1 MAVGRISGQLL
12 KSNLLRNGVNLAF
25 ETDLLYIDVNNSRIG
40 VNTASPQYPLD
51 INGTARTTNLEV
63 TTQAVINNITIG
75 ANSISTTASSLN
87 ITSPDGILYNNKL
100 LIDDMEISGN
110 TIKAMDS
117 NQNFEIITSGTGIVE
132 VFGDTRVNGNIHA
145 TGNIRADG
153 NIQIGDADTDSIS
166 IAADFTS
173 NITPDVTDTYNMGS
187 AAKRWNDVYANNLI
201 VDNLT
206 LNGNI
211 TVQGLDLTA
220 RPGKIYYVATNGDDA
235 KTGTHQNDPFATV
248 SKALTTASDGDL
260 VYIYPGTY
268 NEVLPLTIPA
278 GVSVRGDGIRAV
290 VIKPHG
296 STPNKDVFIL
306 NGETTV
312 EDLTIAD
319 FYYNSGATEGHA
331 FRLATGADS
340 TYFQLTSDI
349 PLIKNVAVITKGSVT
364 SGADPRGFDQGD
376 AGKGAFLDGQV
387 VGGITP
393 EVRVRFQ
400 NCTFITPGMDAITV
414 TNGVRVDFINSF
426 TYFANKGI
434 NVTDGSYGQGGDGK
448 TRVNITGLSGSFPAP
463 SETVTYYDKDGAT
476 KLAEGTIE
484 TVDAGN
490 NLIVLDGKI
499 GAFALPTTRPT
510 KKVTATGTTIDGTTK
525 KYGSGSFKQ
534 TASSHNLKVA
544 GHTDFGF
551 GTGNFQ
557 IEGWLYPTSV
567 QSKTLFKIGSLEI
580 DILNNLSLIHI

>member
-187 AAKRWNDVYANNLI
+187 AGKRWNDVFANNLI

-220 RPGKIYYVATNGDDA
+220 RPGKIYYVATNGDDT
-235 KTGTHQNDPFATV
+235 KTGTHQNDPFETVKKATE
-248 SKALTTASDGDL
+248 TASNGDL
-260 VYIYPGTY
+260 IYVYPGTY
-268 NEVLPLTIPA
+268 VEVFPLTVPS
-278 GVSVRGDGIRAV
+278 GVSIRGDGVRAV
-290 VIKPHG
+290 
-296 STPNKDVFIL
+296 
-306 NGETTV
+306 
-312 EDLTIAD
+312 
-319 FYYNSGATEGHA
+319 
-331 FRLATGADS
+331 
-340 TYFQLTSDI
+340 
-349 PLIKNVAVITKGSVT
+349 LI
-364 SGADPRGFDQGD
+364 
-376 AGKGAFLDGQV
+376 
-387 VGGITP
+387 
-393 EVRVRFQ
+393 
-400 NCTFITPGMDAITV
+400 
-414 TNGVRVDFINSF
+414 
-426 TYFANKGI
+426 
-434 NVTDGSYGQGGDGK
+434 
-448 TRVNITGLSGSFPAP
+448 
-463 SETVTYYDKDGAT
+463 
-476 KLAEGTIE
+476 
-484 TVDAGN
+484 
-490 NLIVLDGKI
+490 
-499 GAFALPTTRPT
+499 
-510 KKVTATGTTIDGTTK
+510 
-525 KYGSGSFKQ
+525 
-534 TASSHNLKVA
+534 
-544 GHTDFGF
+544 
-551 GTGNFQ
+551 
-557 IEGWLYPTSV
+557 
-567 QSKTLFKIGSLEI
+567 
-580 DILNNLSLIHI
+580 LSLIHI

>member
-75 ANSISTTASSLN
+75 ANSISTTGSSLN

-100 LIDDMEISGN
+100 LIDDIEISGN
-110 TIKAMDS
+110 TIKATDS
-117 NQNFEIITSGTGIVE
+117 NQNFEIQTSGTGIVE

-248 SKALTTASDGDL
+248 SKALITATDGDL

-340 TYFQLTSDI
+340 T
-349 PLIKNVAVITKGSVT
+349 
-364 SGADPRGFDQGD
+364 
-376 AGKGAFLDGQV
+376 
-387 VGGITP
+387 
-393 EVRVRFQ
+393 
-400 NCTFITPGMDAITV
+400 
-414 TNGVRVDFINSF
+414 
-426 TYFANKGI
+426 
-434 NVTDGSYGQGGDGK
+434 
-448 TRVNITGLSGSFPAP
+448 
-463 SETVTYYDKDGAT
+463 
-476 KLAEGTIE
+476 
-484 TVDAGN
+484 
-490 NLIVLDGKI
+490 
-499 GAFALPTTRPT
+499 
-510 KKVTATGTTIDGTTK
+510 
-525 KYGSGSFKQ
+525 
-534 TASSHNLKVA
+534 
-544 GHTDFGF
+544 
-551 GTGNFQ
+551 
-557 IEGWLYPTSV
+557 
-567 QSKTLFKIGSLEI
+567 
-580 DILNNLSLIHI
+580 